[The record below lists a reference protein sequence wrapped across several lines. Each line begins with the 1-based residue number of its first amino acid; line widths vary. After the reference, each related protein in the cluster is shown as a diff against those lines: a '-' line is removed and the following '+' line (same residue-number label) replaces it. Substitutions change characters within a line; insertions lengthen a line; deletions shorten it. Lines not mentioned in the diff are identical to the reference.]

1 MPIARLNDHDM
12 YFEIHGEGRAED
24 HTVLCS
30 GGWGTFCHGNVRH
43 LPEGLLDRYQV
54 VIFDHRGLCEST
66 DDAGV
71 PASTALY
78 AADVVALMDHLE
90 IESVH
95 MLGIAGIGS
104 CLGQELA
111 IARPERVRSLIMS
124 GTWAR
129 ADDYFRAQLELWRRM
144 HREMGFAAFQQ
155 EIVLA
160 AYDPAFY
167 VRHQDRLLGPNGGWS
182 ELRDNYPAHDRLTD
196 AALGHDSVDRLAGIR
211 APSLVIHA
219 GRDMLTAPRLSLP
232 VEEGIPDAQ
241 GWMMGDSAHVVTD
254 RGSREEFARR
264 ILDFLRDTARAGDH
278 SRPST

>member
-1 MPIARLNDHDM
+1 MPIAHLNGHDM
-12 YFEIHGEGRAED
+12 YFEMHGEGDA
-24 HTVLCS
+24 VVCS
-30 GGWGTFCHGNVRH
+30 GGWGTFCHGNERH
-43 LPEGLLDRYQV
+43 LPAGLTDRYRV

-66 DDAGV
+66 DHPGV
-71 PASTALY
+71 TASTALY
-78 AADVVALMDHLE
+78 AADVAALLDHLQ
-90 IESVH
+90 IDRAH

-111 IARPERVRSLIMS
+111 ITWPDRVRSLIMS

-167 VRHQDRLLGPNGGWS
+167 VRYRDRLLGSRGGWS
-182 ELRDNYPAHDRLTD
+182 ELRENYQAHDRLTD
-196 AALGHDSVDRLAGIR
+196 AALDHDTVDRLARIR
-211 APSLVIHA
+211 APSLVFHA

-232 VEEGIPDAQ
+232 VEQGIPGAR
-241 GWMMGDSAHVVTD
+241 GWMMAESAHVVTD
-254 RGSREEFARR
+254 RGSREAFARR
-264 ILDFLRDTARAGDH
+264 ILDFLGDA
-278 SRPST
+278 

>member
-1 MPIARLNDHDM
+1 MPIARLNGHDM
-12 YFEIHGEGRAED
+12 YFEIHGEGD
-24 HTVLCS
+24 PVVCS
-30 GGWGTFCHGNVRH
+30 GGWGTFCHGNARR
-43 LPEGLLDRYQV
+43 LPDGLLDRHRV

-78 AADVVALMDHLE
+78 AADVAALLDYLK
-90 IESVH
+90 IESAHV
-95 MLGIAGIGS
+95 LGIAGIGS

-111 IARPERVRSLIMS
+111 IAWPDRVRSLVMS

-129 ADDYFRAQLELWRRM
+129 VDDYFRAQLELWRRI

-167 VRHQDRLLGPNGGWS
+167 VRYQDRLLGPKGGWS
-182 ELRDNYPAHDRLTD
+182 ELRENYEAHDRLTD
-196 AALGHDSVDRLAGIR
+196 AALGHDTVGRLAGIR
-211 APSLVIHA
+211 APALVIHA

-232 VEEGIPDAQ
+232 VEDGIPGAR

-254 RGSREEFARR
+254 EASRKEFARR
-264 ILDFLRDTARAGDH
+264 ILEFLADV
-278 SRPST
+278 